1 MLNTSFHPQC
11 PHCMDGRKT
20 AFRPALGDTL
30 LLLLCLLL
38 FPATASAR
46 QVRDCFGRPVTVP
59 DQVKRIVVLSRDML
73 ELLRAMDAMPLVVG
87 VSDTLLRDP
96 EFWPEL
102 HGIPMVGHWSA
113 PSYEAVAK
121 LHPDLLLA
129 YGRYPGPEAEAKLS
143 AAGIPIL
150 RLEVY
155 MLSGFDQA
163 ARTLGAVVGR
173 QAAMEKLLAWRHE
186 KFARLAA
193 CRRQAKTTP
202 LVFLE
207 GFHEQQAWGPGT
219 SGNESLG
226 AAGGRNLAANLP
238 TSYGEVSPE
247 WVLAG
252 QPDAIIKVT
261 SSQKRYQATDDR
273 SLRDGVRTIRNRP
286 GYDALK
292 AVRQDKVFIL
302 ASDIHGGPRA
312 PIGAGYEARWLHPGQ
327 CPDIDPAAWNR
338 EYMERFQHMPDKGF
352 FAWPKPGEEAR
363 P

>member
-1 MLNTSFHPQC
+1 MP
-11 PHCMDGRKT
+11 GV
-20 AFRPALGDTL
+20 GIV
-30 LLLLCLLL
+30 LLLLCLALV
-38 FPATASAR
+38 PTTVAAR
-46 QVRDCFGRPVTVP
+46 QVRDCFDRPVTVP
-59 DQVKRIVVLSRDML
+59 DQVHRIVVLSRDML
-73 ELLRAMDAMPLVVG
+73 ELVRAVDAMPRVVG

-96 EFWPEL
+96 AFWPEL
-102 HGIPMVGHWSA
+102 RHIPMVGHWSA
-113 PSYEAVAK
+113 PSYEAIAK

-129 YGRYPGPEAEAKLS
+129 YGRYPGPEAETKLA

-163 ARTLGAVVGR
+163 ARTLGVVLGR
-173 QAAMEKLLAWRHE
+173 EQAMERLLAWRTE

-193 CRRQAKTTP
+193 CRARSGTRP
-202 LVFLE
+202 VVFLE
-207 GFHEQQAWGPGT
+207 GFHDQQAWGPGT

-226 AAGGRNLAANLP
+226 AAGGRNLAADLP

-261 SSQKRYQATDDR
+261 SRNKRYQATDDTD
-273 SLRDGVRTIRNRP
+273 LRAEVRAIRERP

-292 AVRQDKVFIL
+292 AVRQNQVFIL

-312 PIGAGYEARWLHPGQ
+312 PIGAAYEARWLHPGV

-338 EYMERFQHMPDKGF
+338 EYLERFQHMPAKGF
-352 FAWPKPGEEAR
+352 FAWPQPGAEAR